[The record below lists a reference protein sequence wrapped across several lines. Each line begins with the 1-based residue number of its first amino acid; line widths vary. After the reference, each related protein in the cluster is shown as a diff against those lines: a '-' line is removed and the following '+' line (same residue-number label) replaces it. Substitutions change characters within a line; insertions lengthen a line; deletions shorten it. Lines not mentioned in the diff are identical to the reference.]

1 MSLGFNF
8 FLSLTQKYII
18 IIFIKNKDK
27 ERNMIKVFGVF
38 HKFDVDGGFGD
49 AITEE
54 ELICTFDTLEKAEEF
69 KKKYEDPH
77 IYECPYDDL
86 ECGELI
92 VRELPSSYD
101 ESGFWWIRRDLAYDE
116 EETEGKGEE
125 ENED

>member
-1 MSLGFNF
+1 MR
-8 FLSLTQKYII
+8 I
-18 IIFIKNKDK
+18 
-27 ERNMIKVFGVF
+27 FGVF

-54 ELICTFDTLEKAEEF
+54 ELICTFDSFEKAEEF

-92 VRELPSSYD
+92 VRELPTSYD
-101 ESGFWWIRRDLAYDE
+101 ESGFWWIRSDQTYDYDNDD
-116 EETEGKGEE
+116 EGE